1 MKVRVPLMVQDPEIA
16 RFKGMKP
23 TEGFDITHEDYFL
36 DGPVTERVAVLDFNP
51 DSGELSKGTRFV
63 PPKKGRVLGRYL
75 VKDKLDVKSPDFIQ
89 VNAFATVLRTIYMFE
104 RPNVLGRRVTWA
116 FDGPQLLVVP
126 RAGRWRN
133 AFYERN
139 SRSLQL
145 FYFDDVRYP
154 QNGNTVYTALSRDI
168 IAHETGHVILD
179 GIAPDLYDAITP
191 QSLAL
196 HEAVADLTAL
206 MMAFTSHTLS
216 RAVLDSTGGSIED
229 STAFSAVAEEFA
241 TAYSAE
247 ENIGWLRN
255 LKNDKNLIEGDP
267 NCVTEPGPHAL
278 SEVLS
283 GALYA
288 VMIKIHKD
296 EKKRLA
302 AEEGKSEFSS
312 SGKALAV
319 GGGRFQRLVFRA
331 LDYLPPGEVS
341 FADYGRAIIAADG
354 AHNPHHE
361 KERAWLREEFVG
373 RNIVADAGA
382 LDAKTNFDYEP
393 LAELD
398 LKELCSSDWLAY
410 QFANENREF
419 LRIPSD
425 IPFVVH
431 PRREVRKFYYPPDGE
446 AFEIHECLF
455 RVSWTQEEPNNL
467 GPRYG
472 ECRRFQVG
480 TTAAIDFDTKKVR
493 TLLTS
498 DKTGRSRERDGQR
511 RGRDDFLKYLVERG
525 MLRLDECAMGPDDRP
540 LASAIKADTAGGY
553 MRVRD
558 TARMLHIVEAEAV

>member
-23 TEGFDITHEDYFL
+23 TEGFDINREDYFL
-36 DGPVTERVAVLDFNP
+36 DGPVTERVAVLDFDP
-51 DSGELSKGTRFV
+51 DSGALSKGARFV
-63 PPKKGRVLGRYL
+63 PPKKGRVLGRYH
-75 VKDKLDVKSPDFIQ
+75 VKDKLDVKAPDFIQ
-89 VNAFATVLRTIYMFE
+89 VNAFATILRTIYMFE

-126 RAGRWRN
+126 RAGKWRN
-133 AFYERN
+133 AFYERS

-145 FYFDDVRYP
+145 FYFDDPRYP

-168 IAHETGHVILD
+168 VAHETGHAILD

-191 QSLAL
+191 QSLAV

-206 MMAFTSHTLS
+206 MMAFTSQTLS

-255 LKNDKNLIEGDP
+255 LKNEKNLKPGDP
-267 NCVTEPGPHAL
+267 NCVAGSGPHAL

-288 VMIKIHKD
+288 VMIKIHED

-302 AEEGKSEFSS
+302 AGEGISEFSA
-312 SGKALAV
+312 SGKALAT
-319 GGGRFQRLVFRA
+319 GGHRFQRLVFRA

-341 FADYGRAIIAADG
+341 FADYGRAVIAADE

-361 KERAWLREEFVG
+361 KERAWIREEFVA

-382 LDAKTNFDYEP
+382 LDTETNFDYEG
-393 LAELD
+393 LAEIVLD
-398 LKELCSSDWLAY
+398 ELCGSDWVAY
-410 QFANENREF
+410 QFANEHRDF
-419 LRIPSD
+419 LRIPPGIS
-425 IPFVVH
+425 FEVH
-431 PRREVRKFYYPPDGE
+431 PRRIVEKTYYFPGGSSNVR
-446 AFEIHECLF
+446 ECLF
-455 RVSWTQEEPNNL
+455 RVSWTQTEPNNL
-467 GPRYG
+467 GSRYPEG
-472 ECRRFQVG
+472 RRFQVG

-498 DKTGRSRERDGQR
+498 DNTGRLGEQEGQQSDRDG
-511 RGRDDFLKYLVERG
+511 FLKYLVARG
-525 MLRLDECAMGPDDRP
+525 MLRLGERAVGPNDRP
-540 LASAIKADTAGGY
+540 LASAIKADTVGGY

-558 TARMLHIVEAEAV
+558 TARMLHIADAEAI